1 MRKVRTGVLAAS
13 TSELG
18 PRMPTNELGPR
29 MKGAVEQVNARSAE
43 GLRELA
49 PHVEWVRERLLLC
62 VARSN
67 SSQQSW
73 RLSQKGRMAGC
84 SMRNGRF
91 LLPLQRWDEE
101 HARWLI
107 EQALGGDPDAHDV
120 LIDSAADLLD
130 RHVLPPT
137 SLCDYACAV
146 LLGRSPKK
154 KKSGRK
160 NDQRNWEITLAAKS
174 LCGLGL
180 RPTRNRASRDAGN
193 WQSASSLI
201 AGWLGMGEDA
211 VDKILQRS
219 EHLLGVT
226 VVWWESEEAS

>member
-1 MRKVRTGVLAAS
+1 VRKVRTGVLAAS
-13 TSELG
+13 TNDLG
-18 PRMPTNELGPR
+18 PRMPTDELGPR
-29 MKGAVEQVNARSAE
+29 MKGAVEQVKARSAK

-49 PHVEWVRERLLLC
+49 PDIEWVRERLLLC
-62 VARSN
+62 VARPN

-73 RLSQKGRMAGC
+73 RLSQKRKLTGC
-84 SMRNGRF
+84 LTRDGRF

-107 EQALGGDPDAHDV
+107 EQAWGGDPDAHDV

-146 LLGRSPKK
+146 VLGRSPKK

-174 LCGLGL
+174 LCSLGL
-180 RPTRNRASRDAGN
+180 TPTRNRASRDAGS

-201 AGWLGMGEDA
+201 AGWLGMSEDA

-219 EHLLGVT
+219 EHLPGVT